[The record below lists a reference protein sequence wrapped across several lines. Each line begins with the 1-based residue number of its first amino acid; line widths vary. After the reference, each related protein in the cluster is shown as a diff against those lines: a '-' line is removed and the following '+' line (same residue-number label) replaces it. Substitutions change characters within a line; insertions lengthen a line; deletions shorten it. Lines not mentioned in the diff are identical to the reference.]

1 MVQATKSSSS
11 VKQKESILI
20 GPKFVTTPNPYV
32 RFSNSTGA
40 KLRCA
45 ATGSPSPVSKQ
56 LTKWIIHLSLN
67 F

>member
-11 VKQKESILI
+11 VKEKDTILI
-20 GPKFVTTPNPYV
+20 GPKFVTTPSPYI

-45 ATGSPSPVSKQ
+45 ATGSPSPVSVQ
-56 LTKWIIHLSLN
+56 LTKWIIYLS
-67 F
+67 